1 MTQDILGSDL
11 AAWAAALATGTYVD
25 DVAIGIAV
33 SLLLAGGLQALQTA
47 TILFALPFALVIV
60 LMVVA
65 LWRALREDWREEARR
80 ERELRRR
87 MRELMR
93 DRTF

>member
-33 SLLLAGGLQALQTA
+33 SLLLAA
-47 TILFALPFALVIV
+47 VC
-60 LMVVA
+60 
-65 LWRALREDWREEARR
+65 RR
-80 ERELRRR
+80 CKRRR
-87 MRELMR
+87 SCSHFRSR
-93 DRTF
+93 W